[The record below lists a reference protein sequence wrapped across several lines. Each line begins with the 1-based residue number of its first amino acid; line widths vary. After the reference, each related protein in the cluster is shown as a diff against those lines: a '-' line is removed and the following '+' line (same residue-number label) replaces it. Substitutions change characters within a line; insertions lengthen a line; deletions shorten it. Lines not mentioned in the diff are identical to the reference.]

1 MLIEAISILEQI
13 ILFIGLLIVAVVL
26 LCILVVIICSI
37 VGEIMDR
44 SEKGITKNLDK

>member
-26 LCILVVIICSI
+26 FCVFMVIICSI
-37 VGEIMDR
+37 IGEIINR
-44 SEKGITKNLDK
+44 SGKRNHEKS